1 MKKLLIISALLMA
14 AFQIQASSYFTM
26 GVRDTVYINPASS
39 GLICE
44 IPVKAH
50 FESRYD
56 SWTMTMTFPD
66 GLAGDPVQNIPS
78 FVAARDTC
86 MDITYV
92 TSDGTSDIYE
102 AVLTDNDTTY
112 TCSSTITEYGY
123 WDPDNDGIYETYG
136 TIKWAPRDYDSMFK
150 LTIRVRNYFRTGF
163 ISISGEMTSTYDA
176 RGGTSTGI
184 DDFEKYIFVKV
195 GFRKGDVNG
204 DGNIDIND
212 LSIIVSIVLG
222 TISPNEFQADAAD
235 YNCDGIVDIDDFTAL
250 NARLLGGQ

>member
-136 TIKWAPRDYDSMFK
+136 TTSMTCQYYCLFCLEPFLQTNFK
-150 LTIRVRNYFRTGF
+150 RMRPTTIATVLL
-163 ISISGEMTSTYDA
+163 TSTTLLPLMPDYW
-176 RGGTSTGI
+176 
-184 DDFEKYIFVKV
+184 
-195 GFRKGDVNG
+195 
-204 DGNIDIND
+204 
-212 LSIIVSIVLG
+212 
-222 TISPNEFQADAAD
+222 AD
-235 YNCDGIVDIDDFTAL
+235 NK
-250 NARLLGGQ
+250 